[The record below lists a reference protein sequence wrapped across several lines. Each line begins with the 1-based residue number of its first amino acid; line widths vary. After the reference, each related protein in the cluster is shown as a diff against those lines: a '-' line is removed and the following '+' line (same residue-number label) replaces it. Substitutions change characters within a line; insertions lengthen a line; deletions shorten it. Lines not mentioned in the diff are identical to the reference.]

1 MKFLLG
7 SGPLFVGNPITFRFE
22 EKREGFENG
31 NFLARDCFQH
41 KVPFPTIDVS
51 PLGINVLLIIT
62 LKQEYSFNLQFT
74 QSNHNKKCTNSTKQ
88 QNQHSRPATPK
99 RRPTK
104 DNTTHNTKKKI
115 HTQIS
120 ILTNHNNII
129 QHPPQPQPKKT
140 NIPQCTDVT
149 QNHPTHNQTTNKTP
163 PKPKNQPKK
172 PTQKL
177 YILNSPQPH
186 KTTKTQH
193 RT

>member
-1 MKFLLG
+1 
-7 SGPLFVGNPITFRFE
+7 
-22 EKREGFENG
+22 
-31 NFLARDCFQH
+31 LARDCFQH

-51 PLGINVLLIIT
+51 SLGINVLLIIT

-129 QHPPQPQPKKT
+129 QHPPTTTTQKNQHTPMYRCDTKPSNPQPNNKQNT
-140 NIPQCTDVT
+140 T
-149 QNHPTHNQTTNKTP
+149 QTQ
-163 PKPKNQPKK
+163 K
-172 PTQKL
+172 PTQKTNPKVVH
-177 YILNSPQPH
+177 IKQPATTQN